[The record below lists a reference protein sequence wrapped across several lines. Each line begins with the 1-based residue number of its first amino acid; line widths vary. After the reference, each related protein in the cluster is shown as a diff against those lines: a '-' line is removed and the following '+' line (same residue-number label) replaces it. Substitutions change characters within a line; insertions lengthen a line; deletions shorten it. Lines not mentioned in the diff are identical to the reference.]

1 MASLSLHNT
10 TKALVI
16 ALLSAGLLTA
26 CGGGGSTNRDAG
38 PDDGGTTTPETTYK
52 LTISSP
58 VAFKNVNV
66 RIINLAN
73 EEVAKGTIA
82 DGNNL
87 VLDIKSS
94 NTGKYLIAEISA
106 NGSSSSYFDPTLNKF
121 APFNTTLHR
130 VFGMLPQ
137 TTNAS
142 INPFTEIAYQR
153 VLVRSG
159 SMDQTKPDISNI
171 SLTDIVYAEDEIAS
185 VFRIGISSEF
195 QGNIPE
201 FSPITKQSD
210 YAALVFKDQEN
221 PPNTKPQYL
230 NAFFALGHYLVQQK
244 NNPADTTPYMTFAKR
259 AAEDMR
265 DGSLDGLTIVGDGT
279 DTKSNSYTLN
289 NPIIGP
295 SPLNTDPAL
304 NIIKNFDPNKPNESN
319 LGTLKGTQKAVREA
333 YAQSQRNTLIPFM
346 ESLPSNDTL
355 GLAAFKGFNFA
366 EGYNSVEGG
375 FTTTTFAMHSFG
387 AGNYK
392 RAFGIEPVILKKG
405 ETQLFRDID
414 CVGTYYT
421 ENREEAAITPKTSD
435 CMIGLNADGQ
445 GPNKPYNTI
454 EALVGKY
461 TGTESCKLTVS
472 FTGHLSLTK
481 GGQTFNASINR
492 DESDALIRTE
502 ANPAVQ
508 SYLLNV
514 ASTNKDPVEF
524 IQLKVVNQKVIS
536 AVAGTSTQKYPKVLD
551 NQKLSCTFQYGS

>member
-38 PDDGGTTTPETTYK
+38 PDDGGTTTPETTHK

-66 RIINLAN
+66 RVINLAN

-82 DGNNL
+82 DGNSL
-87 VLDIKSS
+87 VFDIKAS
-94 NTGKYLIAEISA
+94 NTSRILIAEVSA
-106 NGSSSSYFDPTLNKF
+106 NGNSSAYFDPTLNKF

-130 VFGMLPQ
+130 IFGMLPQ
-137 TTNAS
+137 VTNAS

-153 VLVRSG
+153 ILVRSG
-159 SMDQTKPDISNI
+159 SLDQTKPDLTNI
-171 SLTDIVYAEDEIAS
+171 GVNDIGYAEDEIATT
-185 VFRIGISSEF
+185 FRIGLSSEY
-195 QGNIPE
+195 QGSSPE
-201 FSPITKQSD
+201 FSLISKQSD

-221 PPNTKPQYL
+221 PPNTKIQYV
-230 NAFFALGHYLVQQK
+230 NAFFALGHYLAQRN

-265 DGSLDGLTIVGDGT
+265 DGSLDGLTIIGDGT
-279 DTKSNSYTLN
+279 DSKINSYTLS

-304 NIIKNFDPNKPNESN
+304 NIIKTYDPSKPNESN
-319 LGTLKGTQKAVREA
+319 IGTIKGTQKAIREA
-333 YAQSQRNTLIPFM
+333 YARSQNETLVPFM
-346 ESLPSNDTL
+346 ESLSKNDDL
-355 GLAAFKGFNFA
+355 GLKAFKGFNFA

-375 FTTTTFAMHSFG
+375 FTAPSFALHNFG

-392 RAFGIEPVILKKG
+392 RAFGIEPVTLKKG
-405 ETQLFRDID
+405 ETQLFRDVD

-421 ENREEAAITPKTSD
+421 ETREEAAITPKTSD

-445 GPNKPYNTI
+445 GPTKPYNTI

-461 TGTESCKLTVS
+461 TGTESCKLTIS

-481 GGQTFNASINR
+481 GGQTVNASINR

-502 ANPAVQ
+502 PNPAVQ

-514 ASTNKDPVEF
+514 ASKNKDPVEF

>member
-38 PDDGGTTTPETTYK
+38 SGDGGTTTPETTYK

-66 RIINLAN
+66 RVVNLAN
-73 EEVAKGTIA
+73 KEIAKGSIA
-82 DGNNL
+82 DGNSL
-87 VLDIKSS
+87 VLDIKASD
-94 NTGKYLIAEISA
+94 TGKLLVAEISA
-106 NGSSSSYFDPTLNKF
+106 NGSNSAYFDPVLNKM

-130 VFGMLPQ
+130 VFGLLPQ
-137 TTNAS
+137 ATTAS

-153 VLVRSG
+153 ILVRSG
-159 SMDQTKPDISNI
+159 SLDQANPDISNI
-171 SLTDIVYAEDEIAS
+171 SIGDVIYTEDEITTT
-185 VFRIGISSEF
+185 FRISLSSEY
-195 QGNIPE
+195 QGSSPE
-201 FSPITKQSD
+201 FSLITKQSD
-210 YAALVFKDQEN
+210 YAALVYKDQEN
-221 PPNTKPQYL
+221 PPNTKLQYV
-230 NAFFALGHYLVQQK
+230 NAFFALGHYLVQRN
-244 NNPADTTPYMTFAKR
+244 NNPSDTTPYITFTKR

-265 DGSLDGLTIVGDGT
+265 DGSLDGLTIIGDGT
-279 DTKSNSYTLN
+279 DTKINSYTLN

-295 SPLNTDPAL
+295 SPLNIDPAL
-304 NIIKNFDPNKPNESN
+304 NKLKIYDPVKPNDSN
-319 LGTLKGTQKAVREA
+319 IGTIKGTQKTIRDA
-333 YAQSQRNTLIPFM
+333 YAKLQTDRLIPFM
-346 ESLPSNDTL
+346 ESMSKNDDL

-366 EGYNSVEGG
+366 EGYNGVEGG
-375 FTTTTFAMHSFG
+375 FSTPTFGLHNFG

-392 RAFGIEPVILKKG
+392 RAFGIEPVTLKKG

-421 ENREEAAITPKTSD
+421 ESREEAAITPKTSD

-445 GPNKPYNTI
+445 GPTSPYNTI

-461 TGTESCKLTVS
+461 TGNENCKLTMS
-472 FTGHLSLTK
+472 FTGRISLSK
-481 GGQTFNASINR
+481 AGQTVSANINR

-502 ANPAVQ
+502 ANSAVQ